1 MIYGGK
7 IVQDFKEG
15 KLDSEGNPL
24 EPSPMERLSS
34 EEVSKR
40 KHQIFQ
46 RLKVETYFAGTETVQ
61 ANWFRHLQW
70 WN

>member
-1 MIYGGK
+1 MLRVCSSFDFRDLFNVIYGGK

-34 EEVSKR
+34 EEVC
-40 KHQIFQ
+40 
-46 RLKVETYFAGTETVQ
+46 
-61 ANWFRHLQW
+61 
-70 WN
+70 

>member
-34 EEVSKR
+34 EEVCKKTSS
-40 KHQIFQ
+40 
-46 RLKVETYFAGTETVQ
+46 Q
-61 ANWFRHLQW
+61 APSYASLSPKLLPTHLLADGGEV
-70 WN
+70 

>member
-24 EPSPMERLSS
+24 EPSPMERLSA
-34 EEVSKR
+34 EEVR
-40 KHQIFQ
+40 KKPPNLSEI
-46 RLKVETYFAGTETVQ
+46 ETHFTGTETVQ
-61 ANWFRHLQW
+61 ANWFRRFQW
-70 WN
+70 WH

>member
-34 EEVSKR
+34 EEVCKR

-46 RLKVETYFAGTETVQ
+46 RLKVETHFAGTETVQ